1 MSDTCGCGCG
11 HDHDDHVH
19 EEMEM
24 ETLTLTLDDDTEME
38 CGILGVFAVD
48 GIADKEYIALLPLED
63 ETVLLY
69 EYKENE
75 DGIELL
81 NIESD
86 DDFEKVSNT
95 FYDLFDDEDQSCGI
109 SLRLAAEDY
118 EPARKIVAESGLSP
132 EMYAMYLVDSNKNV
146 LELSK

>member
-63 ETVLLY
+63 ETCM
-69 EYKENE
+69 
-75 DGIELL
+75 
-81 NIESD
+81 NIRKTRTASS
-86 DDFEKVSNT
+86 FS
-95 FYDLFDDEDQSCGI
+95 I
-109 SLRLAAEDY
+109 SKAMTILKRY
-118 EPARKIVAESGLSP
+118 PIHSMICSMTKTNNRNAREQG
-132 EMYAMYLVDSNKNV
+132 
-146 LELSK
+146 

>member
-19 EEMEM
+19 EEMDM

-38 CGILGVFAVD
+38 CGILGVFSVD

-95 FYDLFDDEDQSCGI
+95 FYDLFDDED
-109 SLRLAAEDY
+109 E
-118 EPARKIVAESGLSP
+118 
-132 EMYAMYLVDSNKNV
+132 
-146 LELSK
+146 

>member
-1 MSDTCGCGCG
+1 MMIQKWNVASL
-11 HDHDDHVH
+11 V
-19 EEMEM
+19 
-24 ETLTLTLDDDTEME
+24 
-38 CGILGVFAVD
+38 
-48 GIADKEYIALLPLED
+48 ED

-95 FYDLFDDEDQSCGI
+95 FYDLFDDED
-109 SLRLAAEDY
+109 E
-118 EPARKIVAESGLSP
+118 
-132 EMYAMYLVDSNKNV
+132 
-146 LELSK
+146 